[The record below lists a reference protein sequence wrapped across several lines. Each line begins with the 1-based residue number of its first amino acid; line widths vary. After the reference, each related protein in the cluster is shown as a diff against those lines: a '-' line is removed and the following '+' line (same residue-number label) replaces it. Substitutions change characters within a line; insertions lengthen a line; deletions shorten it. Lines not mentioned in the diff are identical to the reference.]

1 LANARREIQDVIQYD
16 YYIVN
21 SDIREAVATLEAII
35 LAERQKISRIRA
47 WGLAPLRRPVKIS

>member
-1 LANARREIQDVIQYD
+1 
-16 YYIVN
+16 
-21 SDIREAVATLEAII
+21 VATLEAII